1 MLKAFEYRIYP
12 TKTQIQLIEKHFGST
27 RFLYNYFLDY
37 RQKEYATGQK
47 VNYMTTQS
55 KLTELKKLKDY
66 EWLNECGSQS
76 LQMAL
81 RELDNS
87 YQRFFK
93 QLGGYPK
100 FKSKKNNHQSF
111 TAPQNIKIEN
121 NKTYLP
127 KFTKDGIKTKFH
139 RDIPKDAILKQ
150 ATISRTN
157 NQYFIS
163 ILVDDNIPTPKPIKA
178 KNAVGLD
185 VGIESFVTTSDF
197 IKYPNLKHFV
207 KSQDK
212 LKKLQRRLSK
222 KQHSR
227 KKGDTTPQSNNFKKQ
242 KLKVQKL
249 HIKISNQRKDYIHK
263 ISNEITNQYDIISL
277 ETLNIK
283 GMVKNK
289 RLSKSISDVAWSE
302 FMRQLEYK
310 SLWKGKT
317 IIKIDKWF
325 PSSQICS
332 NCGSST
338 GKKKLNIRKFDCPHC
353 GTQNLDRDINASINI
368 RNYGLG
374 QLDNRNTA
382 GTVEIQAC
390 GVSSSGITTSYGVVV
405 SYDTMKQEAQSSLAI
420 G

>member
-1 MLKAFEYRIYP
+1 MD
-12 TKTQIQLIEKHFGST
+12 H
-27 RFLYNYFLDY
+27 
-37 RQKEYATGQK
+37 RQKEYAKGQK
-47 VNYMTTQS
+47 VNYMITQG
-55 KLTELKKLKDY
+55 KLTELKKQKEF

-81 RELDNS
+81 RELDNA

-100 FKSKKNNHQSF
+100 YKSKKNNHQSF
-111 TAPQNIKIEN
+111 TAPQNIKIAN

-127 KFTKDGIKTKFH
+127 KFTQDGIKTKFH

-150 ATISRTN
+150 ATISRVN

-163 ILVDDNIPTPKPIKA
+163 ILVDDNIPIPKPIKA

-185 VGIESFVTTSDF
+185 VGTETLITTSDYV
-197 IKYPNLKHFV
+197 KYPNLRHTK
-207 KSQDK
+207 KYAKK
-212 LKKLQRRLSK
+212 LKKLQKDLSR
-222 KQHSR
+222 KQYSR
-227 KKGDTTPQSNNFKKQ
+227 KKGDITPKSNNYLKQ
-242 KLKVQKL
+242 LKKVQKL
-249 HIKISNQRKDYIHK
+249 HTKIYNSRKDYLHK
-263 ISNEITNQYDIISL
+263 ISNEITNQYDIICL
-277 ETLNIK
+277 ESLNIK
-283 GMVKNK
+283 GMVKNR

-310 SLWKGKT
+310 ATWKGKT

-338 GKKKLNIRKFDCPHC
+338 GKKPLHIRKFVCSECNAYH
-353 GTQNLDRDINASINI
+353 DRDINASKNI

-374 QLDNRNTA
+374 QTDKRNSA
-382 GTVEIQAC
+382 GTVDYAC
-390 GVSSSGITTSYGVVV
+390 GVSSSGVTTSYGIVT
-405 SYDTMKQEAQSSLAI
+405 SYDTMKQEA
-420 G
+420 

>member
-1 MLKAFEYRIYP
+1 MLKAFKYRIYP

-37 RQKEYATGQK
+37 RQKEYAKGQK
-47 VNYMTTQS
+47 VNYMTTQK
-55 KLTELKKLKDY
+55 KLTELKSQKEY

-93 QLGGYPK
+93 QLGGYPN

-139 RDIPKDAILKQ
+139 REIPKDAILKQ
-150 ATISRTN
+150 ATISRAN

-185 VGIESFVTTSDF
+185 VGMQNLITTSDCV
-197 IKYPNLKHFV
+197 KYPNLRHTK
-207 KSQDK
+207 KYEEK
-212 LKKLQRRLSK
+212 LKKLQKALSK

-227 KKGDTTPQSNNFKKQ
+227 KKGDTTSKSNNYLKQ
-242 KLKVQKL
+242 LKKVQKL
-249 HIKISNQRKDYIHK
+249 HTKIYNSRKDYLHK
-263 ISNEITNQYDIISL
+263 ISNEITNQYDIICL
-277 ETLNIK
+277 ESLNIK

-310 SLWKGKT
+310 ATWKGKT
-317 IIKIDKWF
+317 IIKISKWF

-332 NCGSST
+332 NCGSNT
-338 GKKKLNIRKFDCPHC
+338 GKKPLHIRKFVCPHC
-353 GTQNLDRDINASINI
+353 NKSHDRDINASINI

-374 QLDNRNTA
+374 QIDNRNSA
-382 GTVEIQAC
+382 GTVDYAC
-390 GVSSSGITTSYGVVV
+390 GVSSSGVTTSYGIVT
-405 SYDTMKQEAQSSLAI
+405 SYDIMKQEAQSSLAV

>member
-1 MLKAFEYRIYP
+1 MLKAFKYRIYP

-37 RQKEYATGQK
+37 RQKEYAKGQK
-47 VNYMTTQS
+47 VNYMTTQG
-55 KLTELKKLKDY
+55 KLTELKSQKEY

-93 QLGGYPK
+93 QLGGYPN

-139 RDIPKDAILKQ
+139 RDIPKDVILKQ

-163 ILVDDNIPTPKPIKA
+163 ILVDDNIPIPKPIKA

-185 VGIESFVTTSDF
+185 VGTETLITTSDYV
-197 IKYPNLKHFV
+197 KYPNLRHTK
-207 KSQDK
+207 KYEQK
-212 LKKLQRRLSK
+212 LKKLQKALSK

-227 KKGDTTPQSNNFKKQ
+227 KKGDTTPKSNNYLKQ
-242 KLKVQKL
+242 LKKVQKL
-249 HIKISNQRKDYIHK
+249 HTKIYNSRKDYLNK
-263 ISNEITNQYDIISL
+263 ISNEITNQYDIICL
-277 ETLNIK
+277 ESLNIK

-310 SLWKGKT
+310 ATWKGKT
-317 IIKIDKWF
+317 IIKISKWF

-332 NCGSST
+332 SCGSST
-338 GKKKLNIRKFDCPHC
+338 GKKPLNIRKFDCPEC
-353 GTQNLDRDINASINI
+353 NTKNIDRDINASINI

-374 QLDNRNTA
+374 QTDNRNSA
-382 GTVEIQAC
+382 GTVDYAC
-390 GVSSSGITTSYGVVV
+390 GVSSSGVTTSYGIVT

>member
-1 MLKAFEYRIYP
+1 MLKAFKYRIYP

-37 RQKEYATGQK
+37 RQKEYAKGNKAT
-47 VNYMTTQS
+47 YMSTQS
-55 KLTELKKLKDY
+55 KLTEIKKFKEF

-93 QLGGYPK
+93 QLGGYPN

-163 ILVDDNIPTPKPIKA
+163 ILVDNNIPIPKPIKA

-185 VGIESFVTTSDF
+185 VGTETLITTSDYV
-197 IKYPNLKHFV
+197 KYPNLRHTK
-207 KSQDK
+207 KYEQK
-212 LKKLQRRLSK
+212 LKKLQKALSK

-227 KKGDTTPQSNNFKKQ
+227 KKGDITPKSNNYLKQ
-242 KLKVQKL
+242 LKKVQKL
-249 HIKISNQRKDYIHK
+249 HTKINNSRKDYLHK
-263 ISNEITNQYDIISL
+263 ISNEITNQYDIICL
-277 ETLNIK
+277 ESLNIK

-310 SLWKGKT
+310 ATWKGKT
-317 IIKIDKWF
+317 IIKISKWF

-332 NCGSST
+332 SCGSST
-338 GKKKLNIRKFDCPHC
+338 GKKPLHIRKFDCPEC
-353 GTQNLDRDINASINI
+353 NTKNIDRDINASINI

-374 QLDNRNTA
+374 QTDNRNSA
-382 GTVEIQAC
+382 GTVDYAC
-390 GVSSSGITTSYGVVV
+390 GVSSSGGTTSYGIVT
-405 SYDTMKQEAQSSLAI
+405 SYDIMKQEAQSSLAI

>member
-1 MLKAFEYRIYP
+1 MLKAFKYRIYP

-37 RQKEYATGQK
+37 RQKEYAKGQK
-47 VNYMTTQS
+47 VNYMTTQL

-139 RDIPKDAILKQ
+139 REIPKDAILKQ

-185 VGIESFVTTSDF
+185 VGTETLITTSDYV
-197 IKYPNLKHFV
+197 KYPNLRHTK
-207 KSQDK
+207 KYEQK
-212 LKKLQRRLSK
+212 LKKLQKALSK

-227 KKGDTTPQSNNFKKQ
+227 KKGDTTPKSNNYLKQ
-242 KLKVQKL
+242 LKKVQKL
-249 HIKISNQRKDYIHK
+249 HTKIYNSRKDYLHK
-263 ISNEITNQYDIISL
+263 ISNEITNQYDIVCL
-277 ETLNIK
+277 ESLNIK

-310 SLWKGKT
+310 ATWKGKT
-317 IIKIDKWF
+317 IIKISKWF

-338 GKKKLNIRKFDCPHC
+338 GKKPLNIRKFDCPEC
-353 GTQNLDRDINASINI
+353 NTKNIDRDINASINI

-374 QLDNRNTA
+374 QTDNRNSA
-382 GTVEIQAC
+382 GTVDYAC
-390 GVSSSGITTSYGVVV
+390 GVSSSGVTTSYGIVT

>member
-1 MLKAFEYRIYP
+1 MLKAFKYRIYP

-37 RQKEYATGQK
+37 RQKEYAKGQK
-47 VNYMTTQS
+47 VNYMITQG
-55 KLTELKKLKDY
+55 KLTELKSQKEY

-139 RDIPKDAILKQ
+139 REIPKDAILKQ

-163 ILVDDNIPTPKPIKA
+163 ILVDDNIPIPKPIKA

-185 VGIESFVTTSDF
+185 VGTETLITTSDYV
-197 IKYPNLKHFV
+197 KYPNLRHTK
-207 KSQDK
+207 KYEQK
-212 LKKLQRRLSK
+212 LKKLQKALSK

-227 KKGDTTPQSNNFKKQ
+227 KKGDTTPKSNNYLKQ
-242 KLKVQKL
+242 LKKVQKL
-249 HIKISNQRKDYIHK
+249 HTKIYNSRKDYLHK
-263 ISNEITNQYDIISL
+263 ISSEITNQYDIICLESL
-277 ETLNIK
+277 NVK

-310 SLWKGKT
+310 ATWKGKT
-317 IIKIDKWF
+317 IIKISKWF

-338 GKKKLNIRKFDCPHC
+338 GKKPLNIRKFDCPEC
-353 GTQNLDRDINASINI
+353 NTKNIDRDINASINI

-374 QLDNRNTA
+374 QTDNRNSA
-382 GTVEIQAC
+382 GTVDYAC
-390 GVSSSGITTSYGVVV
+390 GVSSSGVTTSYGIVT
-405 SYDTMKQEAQSSLAI
+405 SYDTMKQEA
-420 G
+420 

>member
-1 MLKAFEYRIYP
+1 MLKAFKYRIYP

-37 RQKEYATGQK
+37 RQKEYAKGQK
-47 VNYMTTQS
+47 VNYMTTQG
-55 KLTELKKLKDY
+55 KLTELKSQKEY

-139 RDIPKDAILKQ
+139 REIPKDAILKQ

-185 VGIESFVTTSDF
+185 VGTETLITTSDYV
-197 IKYPNLKHFV
+197 KYPNLRHTK
-207 KSQDK
+207 KYEQK
-212 LKKLQRRLSK
+212 LKKLQKALSK

-227 KKGDTTPQSNNFKKQ
+227 KKGDTTPKSNNYLKQ
-242 KLKVQKL
+242 LKKVQKL
-249 HIKISNQRKDYIHK
+249 HTKIYNSRKDYLHK
-263 ISNEITNQYDIISL
+263 ISNEITNQYDIICL
-277 ETLNIK
+277 ESLNIK

-310 SLWKGKT
+310 ASWKGKT

-325 PSSQICS
+325 PSSKLC
-332 NCGSST
+332 NECGCVNSELVIGQMSWV
-338 GKKKLNIRKFDCPHC
+338 CPSC
-353 GTQNLDRDINASINI
+353 GETIDRDYNASKNI
-368 RNYGLG
+368 KEEGFRILSEE
-374 QLDNRNTA
+374 L
-382 GTVEIQAC
+382 AC
-390 GVSSSGITTSYGVVV
+390 
-405 SYDTMKQEAQSSLAI
+405 
-420 G
+420 

>member
-1 MLKAFEYRIYP
+1 MLKAFKYRIYP

-37 RQKEYATGQK
+37 RQKEYAKGQK
-47 VNYMTTQS
+47 VNYMTTQL

-93 QLGGYPK
+93 QLGGYPN

-185 VGIESFVTTSDF
+185 VGTETLITTSDYV
-197 IKYPNLKHFV
+197 KYPNLRHTK
-207 KSQDK
+207 KYEQK
-212 LKKLQRRLSK
+212 LKKLQKALSK

-227 KKGDTTPQSNNFKKQ
+227 KKGDTTPKSNNYLKQ
-242 KLKVQKL
+242 LKKVQKL
-249 HIKISNQRKDYIHK
+249 HTKIYNSRKDYLHK
-263 ISNEITNQYDIISL
+263 ISSEITNQYDIICL
-277 ETLNIK
+277 ESLNIK

-310 SLWKGKT
+310 ATWKGKT
-317 IIKIDKWF
+317 IIKISKWF

-332 NCGSST
+332 NCGTST
-338 GKKKLNIRKFDCPHC
+338 GKKPLHIRKFVCPHC
-353 GTQNLDRDINASINI
+353 NTSHDRDVNASINI

-374 QLDNRNTA
+374 QTDNRNSA
-382 GTVEIQAC
+382 GTVDYAC
-390 GVSSSGITTSYGVVV
+390 GVSSSGVTTSYGIVT
-405 SYDTMKQEAQSSLAI
+405 SYDTVKQEAQSSLAI

>member
-1 MLKAFEYRIYP
+1 
-12 TKTQIQLIEKHFGST
+12 
-27 RFLYNYFLDY
+27 LDH
-37 RQKEYATGQK
+37 RQKEYAKGQK
-47 VNYMTTQS
+47 VNYMITQG
-55 KLTELKKLKDY
+55 KLTELKKQKEF

-81 RELDNS
+81 RELDNA

-100 FKSKKNNHQSF
+100 YKSKKNNHQSF
-111 TAPQNIKIEN
+111 TAPQNIKIAN

-127 KFTKDGIKTKFH
+127 KFTQDGIKTKFH

-150 ATISRTN
+150 ATISRVN

-163 ILVDDNIPTPKPIKA
+163 ILVDDNIPIPKPIKA

-185 VGIESFVTTSDF
+185 VGTETLITTSDYV
-197 IKYPNLKHFV
+197 KYPNLRHTK
-207 KSQDK
+207 KYAKK
-212 LKKLQRRLSK
+212 LKKLQKDLSR
-222 KQHSR
+222 KQYSR
-227 KKGDTTPQSNNFKKQ
+227 KKGDITPKSNNYLKQ
-242 KLKVQKL
+242 LKKVQKL
-249 HIKISNQRKDYIHK
+249 HTKIYNSRKDYLHK
-263 ISNEITNQYDIISL
+263 ISNEITNQYDIICL
-277 ETLNIK
+277 ESLNIK
-283 GMVKNK
+283 GMVKNR

-310 SLWKGKT
+310 ATWKGKT

-338 GKKKLNIRKFDCPHC
+338 GKKPLHIRKFVCSECNAYH
-353 GTQNLDRDINASINI
+353 DRDINASKNI

-374 QLDNRNTA
+374 QTDKRNSA
-382 GTVEIQAC
+382 GTVDYAC
-390 GVSSSGITTSYGVVV
+390 GVSSSGVTTSYGIVT
-405 SYDTMKQEAQSSLAI
+405 SYDTMKQEA
-420 G
+420 

>member
-1 MLKAFEYRIYP
+1 
-12 TKTQIQLIEKHFGST
+12 
-27 RFLYNYFLDY
+27 
-37 RQKEYATGQK
+37 
-47 VNYMTTQS
+47 
-55 KLTELKKLKDY
+55 
-66 EWLNECGSQS
+66 
-76 LQMAL
+76 MAL

-93 QLGGYPK
+93 QLGGYPN

-139 RDIPKDAILKQ
+139 REIPKDAILKQ

-185 VGIESFVTTSDF
+185 VGTETLITTSDYV
-197 IKYPNLKHFV
+197 KYPNLRHTKRYE
-207 KSQDK
+207 QK
-212 LKKLQRRLSK
+212 LKKLQKELSK

-227 KKGDTTPQSNNFKKQ
+227 KKGDTTPKSNNYLKQ
-242 KLKVQKL
+242 LRKVQKL
-249 HIKISNQRKDYIHK
+249 HTKIYNSRKDYLHK
-263 ISNEITNQYDIISL
+263 ISNEITNQYDIICL
-277 ETLNIK
+277 ESLNIK

-310 SLWKGKT
+310 ATWKGKT
-317 IIKIDKWF
+317 IIKINKWF

-332 NCGSST
+332 NCGTST
-338 GKKKLNIRKFDCPHC
+338 GKKPLNIRKFVCPHC
-353 GTQNLDRDINASINI
+353 NTSHDRDINASINI

-374 QLDNRNTA
+374 QTDNRNSA
-382 GTVEIQAC
+382 GTVDYAC
-390 GVSSSGITTSYGVVV
+390 GVSSSGVAISYGIVT